1 MPAGTKKEVVVV
13 KASMAL
19 EVVMPEGKVAADLLA
34 DKSFRSNLELAIAK
48 ALGGE
53 TKADDVTVTDLVEE
67 VQRRLNAGTFMKPR
81 QLQEQAKVALKAV
94 FEVRVAN
101 KEAAQVLK
109 TRMETAKEEIGQTL
123 VSELMASTGLEVL
136 SVKTENPQVVVT
148 YEVEKAATSDV

>member
-13 KASMAL
+13 RSSLAL

-81 QLQEQAKVALKAV
+81 QLQQAKVALKAV